1 MKKPFHDHPFDLA
14 TKIKLEIF
22 RRYIREWL
30 PVMLT
35 SPTDGRKPFTRANI
49 LDFFSGPGR
58 DLLGVPGSPLIVQE
72 EIKAYCRTRGDRKG
86 NIVVRMVFNDIDGE
100 NIARLQKAL

>member
-1 MKKPFHDHPFDLA
+1 MGNDFHGKPFDPA

-35 SPTDGRKPFTRANI
+35 HPTDGRKPFTRANI
-49 LDFFSGPGR
+49 FDFFSGPGR
-58 DLLGVPGSPLIVQE
+58 DLLGVPGSAVD
-72 EIKAYCRTRGDRKG
+72 CSG
-86 NIVVRMVFNDIDGE
+86 
-100 NIARLQKAL
+100 